1 MKNLELKTKLKEY
14 DAMERKVEQLE
25 GMESK
30 LKEDKQK
37 MKLQLQKHANN
48 QSRWLEQYQMHIH
61 LESIPVRD
69 ATQMVHLQIAIA
81 VNGHAPSQ
89 WGGKEDL

>member
-1 MKNLELKTKLKEY
+1 MQVLSCFLFIIHI
-14 DAMERKVEQLE
+14 Q
-25 GMESK
+25 
-30 LKEDKQK
+30 
-37 MKLQLQKHANN
+37 ANN

>member
-37 MKLQLQKHANN
+37 MKLQLQKHVKWKKFWKSTAAILAGDVVALCC
-48 QSRWLEQYQMHIH
+48 QFH
-61 LESIPVRD
+61 L
-69 ATQMVHLQIAIA
+69 
-81 VNGHAPSQ
+81 
-89 WGGKEDL
+89 KERNLKSKNYVPN